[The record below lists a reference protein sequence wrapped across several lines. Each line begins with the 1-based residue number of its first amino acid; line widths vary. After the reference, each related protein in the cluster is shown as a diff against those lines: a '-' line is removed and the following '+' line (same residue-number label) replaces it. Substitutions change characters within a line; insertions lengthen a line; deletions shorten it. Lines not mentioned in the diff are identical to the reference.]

1 MSLRLPIPDFLND
14 KRPPISYH
22 LRMTSEPTTLR
33 AVIRVL
39 WDSDSSV
46 WIATSDDVPGLVV
59 EAQSFDDVVKEVR
72 LLAPELFDL
81 NGISTG
87 KVLDLHFL
95 ADRLE
100 SVAA

>member
-1 MSLRLPIPDFLND
+1 MKTQITP
-14 KRPPISYH
+14 
-22 LRMTSEPTTLR
+22 LR

-39 WDSDSSV
+39 WDSEVSV
-46 WIATSDDVPGLVV
+46 WVATSDDVPGLVV
-59 EAQSFDDVVKEVR
+59 EASSFDDVVKEVR
-72 LLAPELFDL
+72 ALAPELLDL
-81 NGISTG
+81 NVISKG

>member
-1 MSLRLPIPDFLND
+1 MKTQIP
-14 KRPPISYH
+14 P
-22 LRMTSEPTTLR
+22 LR

-39 WDSDSSV
+39 WDSEANV
-46 WIATSDDVPGLVV
+46 WVATSDDIPGLVV
-59 EAQSFDDVVKEVR
+59 EASSFDDVVKEVR
-72 LLAPELFDL
+72 VLVPELLDL
-81 NGISTG
+81 NGISKG